1 MVRLVLFDIDGTLI
15 TTGGAGIKAFA
26 HVFRTQFAI
35 ENATAGL
42 SFAGR
47 TDTGLVRQLFELH
60 GIPPEPEN
68 FDLFFSTYVHWLDEM
83 LRTCKGEVCPGV
95 IETIEGIRK
104 LPGRPILG
112 LLTGNIRLGAEL
124 KLRHYKLWHYF
135 KMGAFADDHEER
147 NCISAIAHER
157 GRVQEKGPLLGDQ
170 IIVIGDTPLD
180 IECGEAIE
188 ARVVA
193 VATGNFTVSELNKHR
208 PWLTIPDLTHLDL
221 KTL

>member
-15 TTGGAGIKAFA
+15 TTGGAGVKAFA
-26 HVFRTQFAI
+26 HVFRTQFGL

-47 TDTGLVRQLFELH
+47 TDTGLVRQIFKLH
-60 GIPPEPEN
+60 GIPPTPEN

-83 LRTCKGEVCPGV
+83 LRSCKGEICPGV
-95 IETIEGIRK
+95 METLEKIKR
-104 LPGRPILG
+104 LPNRPVLG

-147 NCISAIAHER
+147 NSISAIAHER
-157 GRVQEKGPLLGDQ
+157 GKKHDNGPTHGNQ
-170 IIVIGDTPLD
+170 VVVIGDTPLD
-180 IECGEAIE
+180 VECGHAIG

-193 VATGNFTVSELNKHR
+193 VATGSFSVDELKSHN
-208 PWLTIPDLTHLDL
+208 PWITIPNLNHLDL
-221 KTL
+221 SLF